1 MAAQQQSLSVT
12 LAGVIGKGATLTLV
26 DGTQVRGLVYAVDV
40 ENNHVTVCK
49 PVDGGDDDDAGG
61 RRMRPCLVFVH
72 AIQSVAQESTPS
84 GPLSNLSDLELVR
97 RPLAGGGGPP
107 SRAHDPERLRR
118 LCALLE
124 SYQIPFDVHLRRAP
138 SDAGWLPF
146 LEVFGALRIESPYDA
161 GACACVNELVL
172 SRVQALVAQ
181 LDAGQEPETTAS
193 AVREARAAHSTSAV
207 QTAYL

>member
-1 MAAQQQSLSVT
+1 MAAQQQGLSVA
-12 LAGVIGKGATLTLV
+12 LAGAIGKGATLTLV

-49 PVDGGDDDDAGG
+49 PVDDGDDDAGG
-61 RRMRPCLVFVH
+61 RRVRPCVVFVH
-72 AIQSVAQESTPS
+72 AIQSVAQESTPL
-84 GPLSNLSDLELVR
+84 GPLSDLSDLELVR
-97 RPLAGGGGPP
+97 RPPAGGGGSP

-161 GACACVNELVL
+161 GTCACVNELVL

-181 LDAGQEPETTAS
+181 LDAGREPETTAS
-193 AVREARAAHSTSAV
+193 AVREARAAQSTSAV